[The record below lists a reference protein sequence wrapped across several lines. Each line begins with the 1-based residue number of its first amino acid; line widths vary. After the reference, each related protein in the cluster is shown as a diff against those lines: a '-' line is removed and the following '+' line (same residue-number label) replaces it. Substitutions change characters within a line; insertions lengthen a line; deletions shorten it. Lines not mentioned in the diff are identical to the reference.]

1 MATPFFTGIG
11 DLFCQFTAELWHRV
25 YRVAVATTDA
35 RNRAWSLVSGNESEL
50 CYKTPP
56 NPCPDSEISR
66 HDILHLLNY
75 GMVADPLAILF
86 GSPSR
91 VKLLRFFLFNPSK
104 EFTFEEISRRAK
116 LVRRT
121 ARTEI
126 NALERAGVIKKTSTF
141 IVSPKT
147 EKKVRTTVYI
157 LNKKFPELAALQTF
171 LFETAPIN
179 GPTLLKHLKKVGK
192 IDFLVTSGVFV
203 REFEHRIDFMLA
215 MMKLDEPKIE
225 NAIRALESE
234 LGIEIRYA
242 AFTSVDLVY
251 RVGMH
256 DKLIRDVFDYSHE
269 VLVDK
274 LGIEN
279 EMRR

>member
-1 MATPFFTGIG
+1 MA
-11 DLFCQFTAELWHRV
+11 
-25 YRVAVATTDA
+25 
-35 RNRAWSLVSGNESEL
+35 
-50 CYKTPP
+50 
-56 NPCPDSEISR
+56 
-66 HDILHLLNY
+66 
-75 GMVADPLAILF
+75 ADPLAILF

-104 EFTFEEISRRAK
+104 EFTFDDISRRAK

-126 NALERAGVIKKTSTF
+126 NALERAGVIKKTSSY
-141 IVSPKT
+141 IINPKT
-147 EKKVRTTVYI
+147 EKKVRATVYV
-157 LNKKFPELAALQTF
+157 LNKKFTELQALQTF

-179 GPTLLKHLKKVGK
+179 GKTLLKHLNKAGK
-192 IDFLVTSGVFV
+192 PDFVVISGVFV
-203 REFEHRIDFMLA
+203 REFEHRLDFMLA
-215 MMKLDEPKIE
+215 MKKLDEPKIE

-242 AFTSVDLVY
+242 AFTSSDLKY
-251 RVGMH
+251 RVSMH

-274 LGIEN
+274 LGVKD
-279 EMRR
+279 EMSR